1 MKLWRN
7 RADRSPI
14 RIVSWRRLRRDTLG
28 TPPGSL
34 APALSDTPTHIHVI
48 TFNGESGRVSESHVD
63 VAPGGT
69 VPEIVSVPVAG
80 IRWINVVGVHDGDL
94 LREIGGSFGMHSL
107 LLEDIQQTD
116 QRPKF
121 QESVIHRENTGS
133 AAGDVTLS
141 GDGESRTDGQPRTG
155 GDEVSFFGVL
165 RMVSWHNGDGTGA
178 QGAEE
183 ARLDVEQVSLY
194 SVGNTVLSFQERPGD
209 VFEGIRERIRTGR
222 GRIRRSGADY
232 LYYAMLDAIIDTSFL
247 VVDEIQEQ
255 IEDIEDR
262 IIATPQDAPLSMVH
276 NLRGEVIAVRRALRP
291 LREMLQS
298 AAKGDYPF
306 FSESTHPFLADGY
319 DHILALLDGADA
331 LMDRVTGL
339 FQLHASMV
347 GTSTNEVMRV
357 LTIIAT
363 VFIPLTFIVG
373 IYGMNFAN
381 MPELAWRYGYPTV
394 VGVMVVVAGVMVAY
408 FKRQRWF

>member
-1 MKLWRN
+1 
-7 RADRSPI
+7 
-14 RIVSWRRLRRDTLG
+14 
-28 TPPGSL
+28 
-34 APALSDTPTHIHVI
+34 VI
-48 TFNGESGRVSESHVD
+48 TFSGDSGKVSESHID
-63 VAPGGT
+63 VAPGGA
-69 VPEIVSVPVAG
+69 VPESVFEHGEG
-80 IRWINVVGVHDGDL
+80 IRWINIVGVHDGDL
-94 LREIGGSFGMHSL
+94 LREIGRSFGMHSL

-121 QESVIHRENTGS
+121 QEGSGRPDTGNNGIQR
-133 AAGDVTLS
+133 GDR
-141 GDGESRTDGQPRTG
+141 DNG
-155 GDEVSFFGVL
+155 GDDDGRSFFGVL
-165 RMVSWHNGDGTGA
+165 RMISWHDGHGA
-178 QGAEE
+178 AGEDDGGSH
-183 ARLDVEQVSLY
+183 LDVEQVSLY

-209 VFEGIRERIRTGR
+209 VFEGVRDRIRTGR

-232 LYYAMLDAIIDTSFL
+232 LYYAILDAIIDTSFL

-276 NLRGEVIAVRRALRP
+276 TLRGEVIAVRRALRP

-298 AAKGDYPF
+298 AAKGDYAF
-306 FSESTHPFLADGY
+306 FSESTYPFLSDGY
-319 DHILALLDGADA
+319 DHILSLLDGADA

-347 GTSTNEVMRV
+347 STSTNEVMRV

-373 IYGMNFAN
+373 IYGMNFSH
-381 MPELAWRYGYPTV
+381 MPELAWRYGYPAV
-394 VGVMVVVAGVMVAY
+394 IGVMVVVAAVMVAY